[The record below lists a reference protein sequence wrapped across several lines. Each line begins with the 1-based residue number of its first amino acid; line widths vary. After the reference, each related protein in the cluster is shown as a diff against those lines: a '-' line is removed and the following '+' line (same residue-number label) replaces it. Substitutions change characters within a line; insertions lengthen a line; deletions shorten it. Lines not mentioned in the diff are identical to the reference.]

1 VTNVDWQRGLIEQ
14 LPLADAAVDVVLLSQ
29 ALHHAERPELA
40 LREACRVLVSGGRL
54 LVLDLRA
61 HEQTWVRER
70 FDDRWLGF
78 EDAAFRSMLTTAGF
92 DEVDVRV
99 GARLTGDPF
108 TVLVASG
115 VKRAPDRKAKGSR

>member
-1 VTNVDWQRGLIEQ
+1 
-14 LPLADAAVDVVLLSQ
+14 
-29 ALHHAERPELA
+29 
-40 LREACRVLVSGGRL
+40 
-54 LVLDLRA
+54 
-61 HEQTWVRER
+61 
-70 FDDRWLGF
+70 
-78 EDAAFRSMLTTAGF
+78 MLTTAGF